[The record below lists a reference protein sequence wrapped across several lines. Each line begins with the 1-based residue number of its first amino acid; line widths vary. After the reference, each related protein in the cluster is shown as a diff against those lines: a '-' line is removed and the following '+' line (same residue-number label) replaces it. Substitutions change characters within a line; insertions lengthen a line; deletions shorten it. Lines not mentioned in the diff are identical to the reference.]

1 MAPRFLALGSRTHSR
16 RRRAH
21 VLGLTSLPGLECLE
35 QRTLLSAS
43 LALYNGNYAGTYK
56 GQSVVDNNGTTTK
69 STVTATAVQATI
81 TNGAITLTI
90 PGGTGIGTV
99 TTNGSISGTVSA
111 QIQGGTVPI
120 SFVGKVTSVNAAGIA
135 ASGTWSYADTVN
147 GVEVSGKGTWTAES
161 APVLTDFDADYTG
174 TYKGSTITTTNG
186 KHTKSTVA
194 ATSFQSVISDG
205 AITTTFPAGSLLT
218 SGTGTIAANGAITGT
233 TSFQEDG
240 VTVTVTFNGSATRS
254 LTGVRASGTWSFS
267 VNLGGGST
275 ETGTGTWSAQSV
287 VSYNGSFAGQFSGTE
302 TVDDVRDRTSVHRK
316 QQHIGDDLQRHAQP
330 DDPGRCR
337 PRFERRGNRHGNGRR
352 ERQHH
357 RHGQSDH
364 SQLRRSCGDGP
375 LYRHRDTDAERR
387 SVDQRHVDLLR
398 RSRHD
403 DGRHV
408 QCQRQLRV
416 GEHAGGRLNR
426 VPS

>member
-1 MAPRFLALGSRTHSR
+1 MAPRFLALASRTHSR

-81 TNGAITLTI
+81 TDGAITLTI

-111 QIQGGTVPI
+111 QIQGGTVPV

-147 GVEVSGKGTWTAES
+147 GLEVSGQGTWTAKS
-161 APVLTDFDADYTG
+161 APVLTDFDANYTG
-174 TYKGSTITTTNG
+174 TYKGSTVTTTNG

-275 ETGTGTWSAQSV
+275 ETGSGTWSAQSV

-302 TVDDVRDRTSVHRK
+302 TVDDNGSSTTHAIGPPYIANNDTSGTISNGTLNLTIPAVA
-316 QQHIGDDLQRHAQP
+316 G
-330 DDPGRCR
+330 PGSGGVATATGTVDAN
-337 PRFERRGNRHGNGRR
+337 GNITGTVSLIIPNSGGVVATALFTGTVT
-352 ERQHH
+352 QTPS
-357 RHGQSDH
+357 GGLLISGTWTFSDVP
-364 SQLRRSCGDGP
+364 G
-375 LYRHRDTDAERR
+375 TT
-387 SVDQRHVDLLR
+387 
-398 RSRHD
+398 
-403 DGRHV
+403 
-408 QCQRQLRV
+408 
-416 GEHAGGRLNR
+416 AGITFSGSGSFVLESTPA
-426 VPS
+426 VV